1 MTATGKPTGKPA
13 HKPAEKSTDESA
25 VTPAA
30 DAAEKAPPKAVE
42 RRRLARYTVFGLT
55 AFFLLLAS
63 AFAIGAIA
71 DDPGGATAAVL
82 ILAWLLP
89 AVALSVYTFLRPAR
103 AEQVL
108 MVVTGVVVAFIVVQ
122 ALTDLVPTD
131 DVGPV
136 GTLAGLVVC
145 VPLAFLGL
153 HRAAMAGKLLIA
165 VGLAL
170 AFSAF
175 IGAPAGSATALS
187 APLLVFGMLFMV
199 VAEPSGG
206 RRRRPTPPTT

>member
-1 MTATGKPTGKPA
+1 MTATGKPT
-13 HKPAEKSTDESA
+13 ET
-25 VTPAA
+25 
-30 DAAEKAPPKAVE
+30 APPKAVDK
-42 RRRLARYTVFGLT
+42 RRLARYTVFGLT

-63 AFAIGAIA
+63 AFAIGAIV
-71 DDPGGATAAVL
+71 DDPGGTTAAVV

-89 AVALSVYTFLRPAR
+89 AVALSVYAFLRPAR

-122 ALTDLVPTD
+122 ALTDMVPTD

-136 GTLAGLVVC
+136 GTLAALVVS

-153 HRAAMAGKLLIA
+153 HRAAMAGKLLLA

-175 IGAPAGSATALS
+175 IGAPAGSATALA
-187 APLLVFGMLFMV
+187 APLLVLGMLFMV

-206 RRRRPTPPTT
+206 RRRRPTSPTT